1 MTFCRSLIFQERLS
15 SLEITGE
22 IFVKDLVIRI
32 QKILAMNKTYVTS
45 SYSSK
50 KEEDEKMNR

>member
-1 MTFCRSLIFQERLS
+1 MS

-22 IFVKDLVIRI
+22 IFVKDRSSD
-32 QKILAMNKTYVTS
+32 QDSKGWILAMNKTYVTS

-50 KEEDEKMNR
+50 KKKKMKK

>member
-1 MTFCRSLIFQERLS
+1 MS

-50 KEEDEKMNR
+50 KEEDEKNE